1 MMTVE
6 VRKMNGNYAIL
17 TDENKEM
24 ADTFIDFLAFKQEK
38 RESVILDAIKEYEDG
53 NAAGPF
59 DTVDELMADL
69 YA

>member
-1 MMTVE
+1 MTAE
-6 VRKMNGNYAIL
+6 VKKMSSNYAIL
-17 TDENKEM
+17 TDENKEI

-38 RESVILDAIKEYEDG
+38 RESAILDALKEYEDG

>member
-1 MMTVE
+1 MMTAE

-17 TDENKEM
+17 TDENKEI